1 MTAWSKAELKTRHTF
16 HFHSPTSPIIFITF
30 RLSYYA
36 LIYLTYSEISMFLSQ
51 GFYTITHLFHVLCPT
66 FVTSWAA
73 AINIA
78 YLILG
83 MLLQFLICVLIKPM
97 KVTLFSDSYIFPI
110 NQNQCYQVLNTQSS
124 WCKLCIYLPSF
135 SSHLANNYI
144 AQTFF
149 LWLQKF

>member
-1 MTAWSKAELKTRHTF
+1 MTAWSKAELKTRHTL
-16 HFHSPTSPIIFITF
+16 HVHSPTSSS
-30 RLSYYA
+30 LSHLGLTYYA
-36 LIYLTYSEISMFLSQ
+36 LICLTYSEISMFKSRLLYNNPFISSPLSN
-51 GFYTITHLFHVLCPT
+51 LCYIL
-66 FVTSWAA
+66 SSCHKGS
-73 AINIA
+73 A

-83 MLLQFLICVLIKPM
+83 MLLQFLIWALIKPM

-110 NQNQCYQVLNTQSS
+110 NKNQRYQVLSTQSS
-124 WCKLCIYLPSF
+124 PWCKLCIYLPSF

>member
-1 MTAWSKAELKTRHTF
+1 MTAWSKAELKTIRAF
-16 HFHSPTSPIIFITF
+16 HVHSPTSSS
-30 RLSYYA
+30 LSHLGLSHYA
-36 LIYLTYSEISMFLSQ
+36 LICLTYSEISMFLSE

-83 MLLQFLICVLIKPM
+83 MLPQFLICALIKSI
-97 KVTLFSDSYIFPI
+97 KVTLFSDSYIFSI
-110 NQNQCYQVLNTQSS
+110 NQNQCYQVLNTQSCG
-124 WCKLCIYLPSF
+124 CKLCIYLPSF

-144 AQTFF
+144 A
-149 LWLQKF
+149 